1 MPGATTAAAP
11 PQQVVTLP
19 HAHRPPQDE
28 RGVSRDEMAV
38 ALLDVAEGRLPR
50 DRLALVRVYEVRA
63 PARARALPW
72 LCPALPCPTASC
84 RPPMPPKRQHQQAA
98 AALGRAASTCTRAC
112 WHVFG
117 GWVSRTGRA
126 SGAPPACTPP
136 PPPWRSALGMLA
148 TRCPPAAL
156 LLQEIKEWPYLDAAA
171 SAPRGIAA
179 AEEESRA
186 AYGGGI
192 QQDAGGR
199 AAALAACA
207 PAAVWRAAAD
217 VSPSPSR
224 HITAQAGVAVQ
235 PWTHSPPNLTP
246 PPRRRRLSLLLL
258 LQTRPSP
265 SPTSWARTRARA
277 TSRRA

>member
-1 MPGATTAAAP
+1 
-11 PQQVVTLP
+11 
-19 HAHRPPQDE
+19 
-28 RGVSRDEMAV
+28 
-38 ALLDVAEGRLPR
+38 
-50 DRLALVRVYEVRA
+50 
-63 PARARALPW
+63 
-72 LCPALPCPTASC
+72 
-84 RPPMPPKRQHQQAA
+84 
-98 AALGRAASTCTRAC
+98 
-112 WHVFG
+112 
-117 GWVSRTGRA
+117 
-126 SGAPPACTPP
+126 
-136 PPPWRSALGMLA
+136 MLA

-246 PPRRRRLSLLLL
+246 PPPPPPPVAAAAAADAPIAKPYVMGKDARAGDKPQSLTDMLPDWVGYSTLYAISAIPVAIGSLVLLLL
-258 LQTRPSP
+258 WNSQFH
-265 SPTSWARTRARA
+265 
-277 TSRRA
+277 